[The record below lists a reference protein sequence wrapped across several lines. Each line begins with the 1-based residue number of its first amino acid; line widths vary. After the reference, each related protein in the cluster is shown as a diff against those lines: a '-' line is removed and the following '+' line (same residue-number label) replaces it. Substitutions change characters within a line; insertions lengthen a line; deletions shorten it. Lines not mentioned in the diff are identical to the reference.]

1 MLVLLWNNQGG
12 KKRDSYSSGTPTLF
26 WSTWII
32 AFSPLATYT
41 LMHKLMQLER
51 SLQFL
56 QIYFGGSKVES
67 FLVALVGRF
76 NKHAPEHT
84 YQKVFESKFGNKIPI
99 LKKLYQLEK
108 EEKTKQLYFIS

>member
-1 MLVLLWNNQGG
+1 MDY
-12 KKRDSYSSGTPTLF
+12 RF
-26 WSTWII
+26 
-32 AFSPLATYT
+32 FPLATYT